1 MTHRIDDYLDG
12 ALDRI
17 ALTPDERAEADA
29 IEHAIEQTRAFVDAR
44 PAPDLI
50 DGVMRRVH
58 QLEPTQRPHRPS
70 AIVGWLS
77 ALWQSREISLQFRPV
92 YGIVAAAAA
101 VMLATTIPSGL
112 LQQRNAPGAM
122 STENAPKLLVQFRLQ
137 AADASNVK
145 LAGSFTQWQPQYEL
159 HQSSPGIWTITLP
172 LPLGVHDYAFVVDG
186 QRWVAD
192 PYAQAVDDGFGGT
205 NSRIAILPP
214 DQSRS

>member
-29 IEHAIEQTRAFVDAR
+29 LERAIEQTRAFADSR
-44 PAPDLI
+44 PVPDLL

-58 QLEPTQRPHRPS
+58 QLEPAQRPHRPS
-70 AIVGWLS
+70 AIARLMS
-77 ALWQSREISLQFRPV
+77 TLWTSREVTFQFRPA
-92 YGIVAAAAA
+92 YGIVAVAAA
-101 VMLATTIPSGL
+101 VLLAILIPSARPERSGT
-112 LQQRNAPGAM
+112 PVAM
-122 STENAPKLLVQFRLQ
+122 SIENAPKLLVQFRLQ

-159 HQSSPGIWTITLP
+159 HQSAPGIWTITLP
-172 LPLGVHDYAFVVDG
+172 LPEGVHDYAFVVDG

>member
-17 ALTPDERAEADA
+17 ALTPDERADADA
-29 IEHAIEQTRAFVDAR
+29 LERAIEQTRAFVDGR

-58 QLEPTQRPHRPS
+58 QLEPAQRPNRPS
-70 AIVGWLS
+70 AFVRLMSG
-77 ALWQSREISLQFRPV
+77 LWAAREVTFQFRAA
-92 YGIVAAAAA
+92 YGIAAAAAA
-101 VMLATTIPSGL
+101 VALAIAIPGR
-112 LQQRNAPGAM
+112 QPVAM
-122 STENAPKLLVQFRLQ
+122 RIEEGPKLLVQFRLQ
-137 AADASNVK
+137 ADQASNVK

-159 HQSSPGIWTITLP
+159 HQTSPGIWAITLP

>member
-12 ALDRI
+12 TLDRI
-17 ALTPDERAEADA
+17 ALTPDERTDADA
-29 IEHAIEQTRAFVDAR
+29 LERAIEQTRAFVDSR

-58 QLEPTQRPHRPS
+58 QLDPAQRPHRPS
-70 AIVGWLS
+70 AIVRLMSSLWS
-77 ALWQSREISLQFRPV
+77 AREVTFQFRPA
-92 YGIVAAAAA
+92 YGVVAAAAA
-101 VMLATTIPSGL
+101 VTLAVAIPAT
-112 LQQRNAPGAM
+112 QPDRPTAPIAM
-122 STENAPKLLVQFRLQ
+122 RVDNAPKLLVQFRLQ
-137 AADASNVK
+137 ATEASNVK
-145 LAGSFTQWQPQYEL
+145 LAGSFTEWQPQYEL
-159 HQSSPGIWTITLP
+159 HQTSPGIWTITLP